1 MRDLIG
7 EVLDSGNVSLDL
19 QVCHHRW
26 RLLRYEPSLNVK
38 VEEGRVRDSD
48 RYTFFCVNW
57 PEHQMILDGTGK
69 LLGVSDPSIIRDRA
83 GW

>member
-26 RLLRYEPSLNVK
+26 RLLRYEPRLR
-38 VEEGRVRDSD
+38 ERDSD

-69 LLGVSDPSIIRDRA
+69 LLGVSDPSIIREKA
-83 GW
+83 GG